1 MVKKCLAKSP
11 LVRHVCGTPLLSWCN
26 FWDTVKCHRMHRVTA
41 ELSKCVSTACLVDT
55 CLGRVGVVKK
65 CLVESPLVRQVCDT
79 PLLSWCTFWDTVKA
93 LGDCKMEQ
101 ICFYCMPC

>member
-1 MVKKCLAKSP
+1 MVKKCLAESP

-41 ELSKCVSTACLVDT
+41 EL
-55 CLGRVGVVKK
+55 KK

-93 LGDCKMEQ
+93 LGDCRME
-101 ICFYCMPC
+101 